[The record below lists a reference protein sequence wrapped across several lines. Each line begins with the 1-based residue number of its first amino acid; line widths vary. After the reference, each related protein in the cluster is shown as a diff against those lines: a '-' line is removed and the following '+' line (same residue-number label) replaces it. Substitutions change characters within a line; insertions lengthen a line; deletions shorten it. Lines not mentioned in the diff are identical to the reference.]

1 MAANRHASRR
11 KKLLRAIR
19 KEGANAIL
27 VTNEKNV
34 RWLTGFTGD
43 STWMLLT
50 RTDAILLSDTRY
62 TTQIKH
68 ECGEQDLSVEI
79 RDAGGTMLKTVE
91 KALKKLKLSNL
102 AFESDAVT
110 HASYTGIA
118 DAAGT
123 TELVPTSAITENL
136 RAVKDKQEIAD
147 IRLAVEIAQ
156 RGMATLRAGLKPE
169 MTELHVA
176 HDLEHA
182 MRSFGATRAGF
193 DPIIAVGPNAA
204 LPHAVPGS
212 AKIGDHGVLLVD
224 WGAET
229 PDGYRSDLTRV
240 LITGTIPPKVE
251 AVYGVVLKAQ
261 LAAIKAIKPGAKCK
275 DIDNIARTIIDKAG
289 YTKYFGHGL
298 GHGFGLQIH
307 EQPRASP
314 ISEQVLEA
322 GMVITVEPGIYL
334 PGRFGV
340 RIEDDILVTRDGYE
354 VLSSLPKQFEDCFVE
369 YLT

>member
-1 MAANRHASRR
+1 M
-11 KKLLRAIR
+11 
-19 KEGANAIL
+19 
-27 VTNEKNV
+27 
-34 RWLTGFTGD
+34 
-43 STWMLLT
+43 
-50 RTDAILLSDTRY
+50 
-62 TTQIKH
+62 
-68 ECGEQDLSVEI
+68 
-79 RDAGGTMLKTVE
+79 
-91 KALKKLKLSNL
+91 
-102 AFESDAVT
+102 
-110 HASYTGIA
+110 
-118 DAAGT
+118 
-123 TELVPTSAITENL
+123 
-136 RAVKDKQEIAD
+136 
-147 IRLAVEIAQ
+147 
-156 RGMATLRAGLKPE
+156 
-169 MTELHVA
+169 
-176 HDLEHA
+176 
-182 MRSFGATRAGF
+182 
-193 DPIIAVGPNAA
+193 
-204 LPHAVPGS
+204 
-212 AKIGDHGVLLVD
+212 D